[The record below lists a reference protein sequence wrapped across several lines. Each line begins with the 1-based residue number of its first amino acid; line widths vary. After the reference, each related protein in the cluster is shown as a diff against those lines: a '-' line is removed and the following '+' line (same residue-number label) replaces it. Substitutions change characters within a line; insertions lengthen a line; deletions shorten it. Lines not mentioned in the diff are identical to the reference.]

1 MSLLAGVYAN
11 TPLNTTEIP
20 QSQLDIANKSRSNPL
35 RWSGQFSP
43 QLVQVLLK
51 NYASSTS
58 VLFDPFL
65 GSGTVLL
72 EAGLVGIP
80 ASGTEINPA
89 AIMLSQTYKFI
100 NVPLQIRR
108 YHLQKLFSQ
117 LQAFQDIRWGENGYL
132 APKEIKSGLLDL
144 SLTINEPLQYQ
155 LLETLI
161 ILLDFYKSDLSANK
175 LFTTWKRLK
184 KLVLELPFSEQPI
197 EVFHADARQT
207 PLPSSTVSLV
217 ITSPPYINVFN
228 YHQQY
233 RASAEALDWDLL
245 KVAPSEF
252 GSNRKNRGNRFLTV
266 IQFCLDITQT
276 FSELFRVSCTDSR
289 IIFVVGRESTVRGTK
304 FFNGEIV
311 AELAHEVLGYQLDL
325 RQERVFRNRF
335 GQNIYE
341 DILHFSPPTSLT
353 SLNDSLE
360 TAREVANK
368 VLQTGY
374 LTAPD
379 KAKSDIK
386 LALESIGKVE
396 PSPILNL
403 ERVLEN

>member
-1 MSLLAGVYAN
+1 MSLLAGVYAD

-20 QSQLDIANKSRSNPL
+20 QSELDIVNKFRSNPL
-35 RWSGQFSP
+35 RWNGQFSP
-43 QLVQVLLK
+43 QLVQVILK
-51 NYASSTS
+51 NYGSSAS

-65 GSGTVLL
+65 GSGTTLL

-89 AIMLSQTYKFI
+89 AVVLAQTYRFI
-100 NVPLQIRR
+100 NIPIQIRR
-108 YHLQKLFSQ
+108 HHLQELFSQ
-117 LQAFQDIRWGENGYL
+117 LQSFQDFRWGTNGHV
-132 APKEIKSGLLDL
+132 APQEIKNNLLAL
-144 SLTINEPLQYQ
+144 SLTIDERLQYQ

-161 ILLDFYKSDLSANK
+161 VLLDFYKPDLSSNK
-175 LFTTWKRLK
+175 LFATWKRLK

-207 PLPSSTVSLV
+207 PLSASSVNLV

-233 RASAEALDWDLL
+233 RASAEALNWDLL
-245 KVAPSEF
+245 KVAQSEF

-276 FSELFRVSCTDSR
+276 LGELARVCCIDSR
-289 IIFVVGRESTVRGTK
+289 IVFVVGRESTVRGTK
-304 FFNGEIV
+304 FLNGEIV
-311 AELAHEVLGYQLDL
+311 AELAHSVLGYHLTL
-325 RQERVFRNRF
+325 RQERVFLNRF

-341 DILHFSPPTSLT
+341 DILHFSHPNSL
-353 SLNDSLE
+353 SSPHESLE
-360 TAREVANK
+360 TAREVASK
-368 VLQTGY
+368 VLQAGY
-374 LTAPD
+374 MVAPY

-386 LALESIGKVE
+386 SALENITKVE
-396 PSPILNL
+396 PSPIFNL
-403 ERVLEN
+403 ERVMES